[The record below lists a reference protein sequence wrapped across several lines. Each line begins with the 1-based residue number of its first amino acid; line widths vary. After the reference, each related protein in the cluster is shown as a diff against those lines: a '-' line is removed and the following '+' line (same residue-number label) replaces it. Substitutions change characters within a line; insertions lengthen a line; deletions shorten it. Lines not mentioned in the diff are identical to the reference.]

1 MQRATPLIIDIEASG
16 FGWDSYPIEVGIALP
31 KGERFCTLIDPI
43 QAWTHWDQSAEGIH
57 HISRD
62 ELHSHGKSIFEVTR
76 DLNQL
81 LQGQTLYSDGW
92 VVDKP
97 WLNTLFYAAHTAM
110 DFFVSP
116 LEMILTEYQMDHWH
130 SIKGGVIA
138 DLKLTRHRASN
149 DAYIIQETYRRSA
162 LEALAQVTQRET

>member
-16 FGWDSYPIEVGIALP
+16 FGFDSYPIEVGIALP
-31 KGERFCTLIDPI
+31 EGERFCTLIEPI
-43 QAWTHWDQSAEGIH
+43 HNWTHWDQSAEGVH
-57 HISRD
+57 HISRE
-62 ELHSHGKSIFEVTR
+62 ELHLHGKSIFQVTR
-76 DLNQL
+76 DLNTL
-81 LQGQTLYSDGW
+81 LHGQTLYSDGW

-97 WLNTLFYAAHTAM
+97 WLNTLFYAAHTSM

-116 LEMILTEYQMDHWH
+116 LEMILSDYQMDHWH
-130 SIKGGVIA
+130 LIKDVVMA

-162 LEALAQVTQRET
+162 LEALTHATRQ